1 MALSR
6 KQIDNR
12 AKKRAQLESQIA
24 ALEEQITR
32 IDNEFKAEMV
42 AAGIDRLE
50 GLEFEATWVKQIQN
64 RFNQVEFRKEH
75 SDLYE
80 AYKRPEERQ
89 PFNCKEMTAKKKEA
103 ARLAAAAEKESPSYT
118 AEAPAVAA
126 IGMA

>member
-12 AKKRAQLESQIA
+12 AKKRTQLEAQIA
-24 ALEEQITR
+24 ALNEQIAR
-32 IDNEFKAEMV
+32 IDNELKAEMV

-50 GLEFEATWVKQIQN
+50 GLEFEATWVKQIQK
-64 RFNQVEFRKEH
+64 RFSQTEFRKDHE
-75 SDLYE
+75 DLYE

-89 PFNCKEMTAKKKEA
+89 PFSCKEMTAKKKEA
-103 ARLAAAAEKESPSYT
+103 ARLAAAAERESLPYG

-126 IGMA
+126 VGMA